1 MTPIL
6 TSEQMRAADRAAIE
20 EHGIPGLVLM
30 ENASR
35 GACDVL
41 ASLLDGLEGR
51 ELLVLC
57 GRGNNGGDG
66 LALARHAAIAGAEVR
81 CILLAEPEE
90 LSGDA
95 AAQLR
100 MLQGFEGVEISG
112 WAGAQN
118 GTQNAAQAY
127 DAVIDAVLGTGARG
141 ELSGSYAGAIAWCNA
156 LGGLKYALDVPTGV
170 DADTGHAG
178 TVAFAADATATMA
191 ALKPGLLL
199 GPGAQLSGDLY
210 VVSIGSPP
218 ALYRG
223 SALELLEGAS
233 SSLWEGLALVD
244 PGRNKYDRGK
254 ALVIAGSRG
263 MTGAGAMAAE
273 AALHAGAGLTV
284 LALPDDVP
292 AAIPHTLAHE
302 IMTLALPATEAG
314 SFAEHA
320 FDDIDLHA
328 YAALAVGPGLSRS
341 DETAAAVRRLLGN
354 ASLPVVLDADG
365 INAFAGR
372 ADELRE
378 RTCPLVITPHHG
390 EMARLLGVART
401 EVSGTPLRVARDAA
415 ARFNCIVVLKGA
427 PTVIAAPDGRA
438 WINSAGNPGMATG
451 GTGDVLT
458 GVIAALLAGFP
469 DWLAATL
476 AAVYLHSRAADIAS
490 DRTTVHALTASDI
503 IRHLH
508 DAYRAI
514 LTQDEE

>member
-41 ASLLDGLEGR
+41 ASLLEGLDGR

-66 LALARHAAIAGAEVR
+66 LALARHAAIAGAAVQ
-81 CILLAEPEE
+81 CVLLADPEE

-100 MLQGFEGVEISG
+100 MLDGFEEVQVSR
-112 WAGAQN
+112 WAGAP
-118 GTQNAAQAY
+118 GGAPAY
-127 DAVIDAVLGTGARG
+127 DAVVDAVLGTGARG
-141 ELSGSYAGAIAWCNA
+141 ELTGAYAEAIAWGNT

-178 TVAFAADATATMA
+178 SVAFEADATATMA

-199 GPGAQLSGDLY
+199 DAGAQASGDLY

-223 SALELLEGAS
+223 SGLELLDEAG
-233 SSLWEGLALVD
+233 SSLRQRLASVD

-284 LALPDDVP
+284 LALPEGV
-292 AAIPHTLAHE
+292 AAAMPHALAHE

-314 SFAEHA
+314 SFASHA

-328 YAALAVGPGLSRS
+328 YTALAIGPGLSRS
-341 DETAAAVRRLLGN
+341 EETAAAVRRLLGG
-354 ASLPVVLDADG
+354 APLPVVLDADG

-372 ADELRE
+372 AEELHE

-401 EVSGTPLRVARDAA
+401 EVSGAPLAVARDAA
-415 ARFNCIVVLKGA
+415 SRFNCIVVLKGA
-427 PTVIAAPDGRA
+427 PTVIAVPDGRA
-438 WINSAGNPGMATG
+438 WINGAGNPGMATG

-514 LTQDEE
+514 LSRNG